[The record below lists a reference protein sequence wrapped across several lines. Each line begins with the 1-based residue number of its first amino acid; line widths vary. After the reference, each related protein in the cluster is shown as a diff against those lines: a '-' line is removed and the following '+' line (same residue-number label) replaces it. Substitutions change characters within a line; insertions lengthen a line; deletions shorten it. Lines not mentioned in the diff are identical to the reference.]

1 MRGLGSRGG
10 DGGGAHAGLIGE
22 DAAGNTV
29 LNSHHDGGA
38 YESTAGGG
46 AGEGIAENHRKGGGN
61 LRGMRED
68 YIEPAQDVDDD
79 HQRYEG
85 GGNAPDGV
93 DSAEEYG
100 SHQDEEDCTG
110 GRWGDT
116 EG

>member
-1 MRGLGSRGG
+1 
-10 DGGGAHAGLIGE
+10 
-22 DAAGNTV
+22 
-29 LNSHHDGGA
+29 
-38 YESTAGGG
+38 
-46 AGEGIAENHRKGGGN
+46 
-61 LRGMRED
+61 MRED

-79 HQRYEG
+79 HQRDEG